1 MVVTETGGT
10 MALGLAAGT
19 QVYGV
24 NVAGTI
30 NSATGAGSGQTLSL
44 SSSGNNADGL
54 SVTSTGTGTI
64 TSNFTLSLGIGDLM
78 DRLLGFITDSNDGYV
93 GFKQTSLQDS
103 IDSYETRITQ
113 MEAMLER
120 KGEMLINHFVAMEL
134 ALSKL
139 QTQSSWLSSQIS
151 MLSYNYGR

>member
-1 MVVTETGGT
+1 VGT
-10 MALGLAAGT
+10 ALGLNTAS

-30 NSATGAGSGQTLSL
+30 NTATATGSGQTLSL
-44 SSSGNNADGL
+44 SSDGNNANGL
-54 SVTSTGTGTI
+54 SLLYTGTGA
-64 TSNFTLSLGIGDLM
+64 TSTTFTMNLGVADLM
-78 DRLLGFITDSNDGYV
+78 DRLLGFITDSTDGYV

-120 KGEMLINHFVAMEL
+120 KAEMLINRFVAMEL
-134 ALSKL
+134 VLSKL
-139 QTQSSWLSSQIS
+139 QTQSSWLSSQIN
-151 MLSYNYGR
+151 MLSNN